1 MMNGKGKIDHCL
13 SIPSENLIEVNGS
26 TTNKVRFASILC
38 STCLTYIKG
47 IAQESESNFEDETK
61 LIAHSSLPAF
71 VSFSKGL

>member
-13 SIPSENLIEVNGS
+13 SIPSENLIEVNSS
-26 TTNKVRFASILC
+26 TTKKVRFASTLC

-61 LIAHSSLPAF
+61 LIAHSSLPEF